1 MKHFIAST
9 ALVASLAAPAVA
21 QDADTV
27 LATVNDKEITL
38 GQLIAIADSLPQNF
52 KDLPD
57 EQLFDGLLS
66 QLIRQE
72 ALVASHGDNLNR
84 AQRLQIEAQ
93 ETTMIANFAVTNA
106 TELTELTEED
116 LRAEYDKTY
125 GNAAPQPEFN
135 ASHILVATEE
145 EAASLVAQ
153 LAEGAD
159 FAELARTFS
168 TGPSGPRG
176 GSLGWFGLGQMV
188 PPFEAAAMA
197 LEVGEVSPPV
207 ETQFGWHVLI
217 LNDKRENE
225 PPAFEA
231 VRSDLTAKLTEERAR
246 AAVQAAMAAATI
258 VNSDD
263 GIDPSLIRNLDLIA
277 D

>member
-1 MKHFIAST
+1 MKQFVASA

-38 GQLIAIADSLPQNF
+38 GQLIAILDSLPQQF

-57 EQLFDGLLS
+57 EQLFSGLLS
-66 QLIRQE
+66 QSIRQE
-72 ALVASHGDNLNR
+72 ALAASLGDNLDR
-84 AQRLQIEAQ
+84 ALRLQIEAQ
-93 ETTMIANFAVTNA
+93 ETAMIANFAITKA
-106 TELTELTEED
+106 TDMTEED
-116 LRAEYDKTY
+116 LRAEYEKTY

-135 ASHILVATEE
+135 ASHILVATEA

-153 LAEGAD
+153 LAEGED

-168 TGPSGPRG
+168 TGPSGPNG
-176 GSLGWFGLGQMV
+176 GNLGWFGMGQMV
-188 PPFEAAAMA
+188 PPFEAAALA

-217 LNDKRENE
+217 LNDKREVG

-231 VRSDLTAKLTEERAR
+231 VRRNLEEQLAEGRAQS
-246 AAVQAAMAAATI
+246 AVDAAMAAATI
-258 VNSDD
+258 VNSDS
-263 GIDPSLIRNLDLIA
+263 GVDPSLIRNLDLIA